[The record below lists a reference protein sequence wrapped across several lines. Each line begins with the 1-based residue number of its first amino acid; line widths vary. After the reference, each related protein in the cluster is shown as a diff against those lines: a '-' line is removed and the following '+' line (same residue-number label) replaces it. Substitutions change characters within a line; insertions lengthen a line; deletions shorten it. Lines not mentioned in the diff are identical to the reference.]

1 MTPWTAAC
9 QAPLSSIISQSLIEF
24 LSTESVM
31 LSSHLV
37 LCCPFSVCL
46 QSFPAAGS
54 FPMSQLSHQVAKV
67 LDLQLQVSQWIF
79 MVDFFRIDYFDLLVV
94 QGTLKSLL
102 QHHNLKAS
110 VFQYSAFLMAQLSHP
125 YMTTGKTIDL
135 TIWTLLAKWYLCFL
149 ICSRGLSKLSFQ
161 RASIFWFNGC
171 NYSP

>member
-24 LSTESVM
+24 MSTESVM

-67 LDLQLQVSQWIF
+67 LDLQLQSSQWIF
-79 MVDFFRIDYFDLLVV
+79 MVYFFRIDYFDLLVV
-94 QGTLKSLL
+94 QGTLKCLL
-102 QHHNLKAS
+102 QHPNLKAS
-110 VFQYSAFLMAQLSHP
+110 VFQYSAFLMVQLSHP

-135 TIWTLLAKWYLCFL
+135 TIWTLLA
-149 ICSRGLSKLSFQ
+149 
-161 RASIFWFNGC
+161 N
-171 NYSP
+171 